1 MSTELLN
8 FKQIEKDVMMYITRN
23 SGKTC
28 NIYEIFNDIVID
40 MDIKNPIILN
50 DLKIKLHLVM
60 SQLDSL
66 FNNVTVVKYNNS
78 YLVCYNNKNIDITSQ
93 AKELVQTK
101 EALQE
106 TFIESSQDKDFEYNL
121 SKSVFEYIVDNDI
134 NYPINLNDNTFL
146 QIGFMLGDTERIN
159 KLITKYN
166 ISFFNNNMLDM
177 IESNKNTII
186 LKYALKEN
194 NSEINKLKEANIEL
208 RRKNCELSAS
218 LIGLNAE
225 IDKLKNNNKPTTFN
239 IITTITILCL
249 GYLYYCL

>member
-1 MSTELLN
+1 MSSELLN
-8 FKQIEKDVMMYITRN
+8 FKQIEKNVIMYITRY

-40 MDIKNPIILN
+40 MDIKNPIVLN

-60 SQLDSL
+60 SQLDLL
-66 FNNVTVVKYNNS
+66 FNNISVIKSNNS
-78 YLVCYNNKNIDITSQ
+78 YLVCYNNTNINIT
-93 AKELVQTK
+93 ADTK
-101 EALQE
+101 ESIHSKESIQE
-106 TFIESSQDKDFEYNL
+106 SFIESFENNI

-159 KLITKYN
+159 KLISKYN

-186 LKYALKEN
+186 LKYALTEI
-194 NSEINKLKEANIEL
+194 NSEINKLKENNIEL
-208 RRKNCELSAS
+208 RRKNCELVAS
-218 LIGLNAE
+218 LIGINAD
-225 IDKLKNNNKPTTFN
+225 INKLKEHNKPTTFN
-239 IITTITILCL
+239 IIFALTVVFA
-249 GYLYYCL
+249 GYIYYYL